1 MGDPDDDDPRNS
13 LRIGA
18 LRGVTRSGASAATD
32 PADAVA
38 GAAAADAAAPVDPA
52 PDVGALGGPD
62 AVAHALAT
70 GAIDPA
76 QARAALID
84 DAVAAHLQV
93 DADPLFVSRIRA
105 EVEALLAD
113 DPVLAELL
121 RR

>member
-1 MGDPDDDDPRNS
+1 MGDPDDDDPNS

-18 LRGVTRSGASAATD
+18 LSGVTRSGASAATD

-38 GAAAADAAAPVDPA
+38 GAAAAEAAAPVDPA

-84 DAVAAHLQV
+84 DAVAAHLPV